1 VIDRQIG
8 DKLRARGGGRYVKGG
23 IPLGEWSGSAATEAL
38 HATIDQYQ
46 KESSRQTAKMIRLTW
61 VITGLTVVLTIGLFV
76 QIWLAFYP
84 PHH

>member
-1 VIDRQIG
+1 MN
-8 DKLRARGGGRYVKGG
+8 
-23 IPLGEWSGSAATEAL
+23 IPLNEWSGAAAMKSL
-38 HATIDQYQ
+38 HESIDQYQ

-61 VITGLTVVLTIGLFV
+61 IITGLTVVLTLGLFV